1 MQHARSQPA
10 WGQPGSF
17 LLPGVLR
24 WTMDERVVPF
34 NLYALMPSIS
44 PTIAFRD
51 ARFPPSQAPLAAVG
65 ARIVDFMYING
76 LSRIPLMPLPDP
88 RELGGS
94 SIGDIIG
101 RPELL
106 ARIVR
111 AIPELDRLISKTP
124 EDGIVSALENLTL
137 NDLLRSA
144 KWDAPSFLTAATSLD
159 GAFDPSSTE
168 GRDAEPDGFDPDTAV
183 SDYAG
188 HRGREPEVP
197 SSDPDVERAPAASD
211 SGAWSQ
217 KWLESS
223 TAPKMREGPRTPLAP
238 RPLLNDVERATLGAL
253 SAEEWSE
260 LLAEQPQRI
269 QNVLLRTFGGEDG
282 LRNFLATAD
291 ATDLTSVP
299 RLGRLGRTQLA
310 LFIETLRDPVRVNAV
325 SGRKSSSVKVSS
337 SAPEF
342 ESDDAEPVSIPEWAD
357 RITGSDPRFGDLLGE
372 VGELSSILPKL
383 SPRAGN
389 LLVDQVRQRLQLLDS
404 PTIENE
410 ALAIVAAAVG
420 QNSDHPRATAMST
433 RYGIHGGEPAT
444 MAEIATALGVSR
456 ARVGQISQ
464 RMTARLPTQTVW
476 APRADQMIQTVE
488 SVVPCSLADLNEAL
502 MGAGLTNQS
511 WTVAA
516 LIAVASLTGRTVDL
530 EDVDG
535 FVTVSEQV
543 QLVRRVLVVAKRISD
558 RNGAAAISQVH
569 AECSGDDFV
578 DESFVR
584 GVLADHPVVHWLSR
598 NWFWTT
604 HGSTR
609 NRLVNTS
616 QRILAVHQPQ
626 TLESMLDGVKRNY
639 SWRNSTGRSSQS
651 AELQVPAVDV
661 LRAFYADHPTFDLDH
676 DEAIRSA
683 QPVDIETLGPE
694 KLTLV
699 GVLRAQ
705 ERPAMSRNDLIEAC
719 SAEGMSTATTSIFLT
734 YAECIENFGPNVWG
748 LRGTDVPVSYVE
760 DLQRSAR
767 SRNRA
772 MDRERHEGT
781 TEGGRPWFAQR
792 LTPGMLY
799 SGVLASK
806 WTESLKEDAALTIFD
821 GTDGKATGSLRRSGL
836 FMYGLSK
843 LIRKN
848 RSAVGDFVRVT
859 LYRDDGFAVAEVGGP
874 ELAECPGDD
883 WA

>member
-1 MQHARSQPA
+1 
-10 WGQPGSF
+10 
-17 LLPGVLR
+17 
-24 WTMDERVVPF
+24 
-34 NLYALMPSIS
+34 MPSIT

-51 ARFPPSQAPLAAVG
+51 AKFPPGQAPLAAVG

-76 LSRIPLMPLPDP
+76 LSGIPLMPLPDP
-88 RELGGS
+88 REFGGS

-111 AIPELDRLISKTP
+111 ATPELSRLVNQIPEY
-124 EDGIVSALENLTL
+124 GIVTALECLTL

-144 KWDAPSFLTAATSLD
+144 KWDSQAFLTAAAALD
-159 GAFDPSSTE
+159 GAFDPPNAE
-168 GRDAEPDGFDPDTAV
+168 GWKVEPDVYDSDTAG
-183 SDYAG
+183 SD
-188 HRGREPEVP
+188 REERSGSESEDLLSTPDERVPEA
-197 SSDPDVERAPAASD
+197 SEPA
-211 SGAWSQ
+211 AWSQ
-217 KWLESS
+217 EWLVSS
-223 TAPKMREGPRTPLAP
+223 TAPKSRQGLRPVLTPQ
-238 RPLLNDVERATLGAL
+238 PLLNDAQRATLGAL

-260 LLAEQPQRI
+260 LLAEQPKRI
-269 QNVLLRTFGGEDG
+269 QNVLLRSFGGGDG

-291 ATDLTSVP
+291 ATDLGSVP
-299 RLGRLGRTQLA
+299 RLGPLGRTQLT
-310 LFIETLRDPVRVNAV
+310 LFIEALSDPARINAV
-325 SGRKSSSVKVSS
+325 SGRQADTVKAHP
-337 SAPEF
+337 SAPDP
-342 ESDDAEPVSIPEWAD
+342 ESIHSEPVLIPKWAD
-357 RITGSDPRFGDLLGE
+357 RITGSDPRFGDLLG
-372 VGELSSILPKL
+372 GEEDLSSILPKL
-383 SPRAGN
+383 SPRAGSS
-389 LLVDQVRQRLQLLDS
+389 LVDQVRQRQQLLHS

-410 ALAIVAAAVG
+410 ALALVAAAVG
-420 QNSDHPRATAMST
+420 QNSGHPRATAMAT
-433 RYGIHGGEPAT
+433 RFGIHGGEPAS

-464 RMTARLPTQTVW
+464 RMTARLPTRTVW

-488 SVVPCSLADLNEAL
+488 SVIPCSLADLNEAL
-502 MGAGLTNQS
+502 MGAGVTNQL

-516 LIAVASLTGRTVDL
+516 LKAITSLTGRTVDL

-535 FVTVSEQV
+535 FVTVSDQV
-543 QLVRRVLVVAKRISD
+543 HMVRRVLVVAKRISD
-558 RNGAAAISQVH
+558 RNGAAAIFQVQ
-569 AECSGDDFV
+569 AECTSEDYI
-578 DESFVR
+578 DESFIR

-598 NWFWTT
+598 DWFWTT
-604 HGSTR
+604 HGATR

-626 TLESMLDGVKRNY
+626 TLESMLEGLSRNY

-651 AELQVPAVDV
+651 AELEVPAVEV
-661 LRAFYADHPTFDLDH
+661 LRVFYANHPAFDVDP
-676 DEAIRSA
+676 DQAIRSA
-683 QPVDIETLGPE
+683 QPIDIETLGPE
-694 KLTLV
+694 KLALV

-719 SAEGMSTATTSIFLT
+719 RSEGMSTATTSIFLT
-734 YAECIENFGPNVWG
+734 YAECIENFGHNVWG
-748 LRGTDVPVSYVE
+748 LRGTDIPGSYVE

-772 MDRERHEGT
+772 MDRERQEGT
-781 TEGGRPWFAQR
+781 TQGGRPWFAQR

-806 WTESLKEDAALTIFD
+806 WTENLEEDAALTIFD
-821 GTDGKATGSLRRSGL
+821 GTDGEATGSLRRSGL

-848 RSAVGDFVRVT
+848 RPAVGDFVRVT
-859 LYRDDGFAVAEVGGP
+859 LYRDGGFAVAEVGGP

-883 WA
+883 WE